1 MGAKETAEDVINTL
15 STSICYML
23 DGADLSNEDG
33 LVVLAAITAQWLYGN
48 QERTAQAEKLLATFT
63 ETVLALL
70 VEMQAMDRPGGRA

>member
-33 LVVLAAITAQWLYGN
+33 LVVLAAITAQWLYVN
-48 QERTAQAEKLLATFT
+48 KATAQAEKLLATFT